1 MDKYQRNRL
10 ASTLAI
16 DEMVGDLVDA
26 LEESGELDNTY
37 IFFTSDNGYHAGE
50 HRLTTG
56 KWTAYEEDIR
66 VPLIVRG
73 PGVPEGAKREELVLN
88 NDLAPT
94 FADIAGA
101 QVPSFV
107 DGRSLM
113 PLLTDNPLAPE
124 DWRSAFLVEAASEL
138 TGPEAP
144 SIGEDWVRPTLSG
157 DPWPNDWQQ
166 RLAEGGVEPQDWGR
180 PAFEAIRT
188 QRYLYVEYH
197 NKERELYNL
206 RKDPFELNNAY
217 DDTDAGVLRRLED
230 RLAALRGCAGTACT
244 DAEDGHR

>member
-16 DEMVGDLVDA
+16 DEMVGELVVA

-56 KWTAYEEDIR
+56 KWTAYEEDIK

-73 PGVPEGAKREELVLN
+73 PGVPKGARREQLVLN
-88 NDLAPT
+88 NDVAPT
-94 FADIAGA
+94 LAEIAGA
-101 QVPSFV
+101 QVPRFV

-113 PLLTDNPLAPE
+113 PLLTDNPPSRE

-157 DPWPNDWQQ
+157 DPWPVDWQE
-166 RLAEGGVEPQDWGR
+166 RLDEGGVEPQDWGR

-197 NKERELYNL
+197 NEERELYDL
-206 RKDPFELNNAY
+206 RRDPFELNNAY
-217 DDTDAGVLRRLED
+217 GDTDADVLQHLEN
-230 RLAALRGCAGTACT
+230 RLAELRECAETACR
-244 DAEDGHR
+244 DAEDGHQ